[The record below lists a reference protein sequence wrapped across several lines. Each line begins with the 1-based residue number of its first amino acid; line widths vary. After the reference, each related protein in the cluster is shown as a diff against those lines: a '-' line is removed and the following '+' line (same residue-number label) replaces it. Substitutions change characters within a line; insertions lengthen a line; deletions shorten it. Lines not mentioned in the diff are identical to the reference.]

1 MKTPVFGIQLYTL
14 RDYIQTA
21 EDFDS
26 TLARLAKMGIHD
38 VQISAI
44 GDIPAEIQRDILNK
58 YSMKV
63 CITHKPIDRMKN
75 DLDNLL
81 HEHEIIGCHDIGIG
95 CAPSDARDNSGSVR
109 AFIKDLNAIGENMAK
124 RGFHLYYHN
133 HAFEFYRLADMNKC
147 MMDLLLEETNPEY
160 VGFIPDVA
168 WADYGGQDPVELLE
182 KMEDRVKV
190 IHFKDYMFDE
200 NSVRRFVPLT
210 KGVVDLKACYD
221 AACRLEIPYIM
232 YEHDDNWPN
241 DDPFEACEI
250 TVKAIGNLQNKISN

>member
-21 EDFDS
+21 EDFDN

-58 YSMKV
+58 YSMQV

-95 CAPSDARDNSGSVR
+95 CAPSDARDNSGAVR

-147 MMDLLLEETNPEY
+147 MMDLLLAETNPEY

-168 WADYGGQDPVELLE
+168 WADYGGQNPVELLE
-182 KMEDRVKV
+182 KMKGRVKV

-232 YEHDDNWPN
+232 YEHDDNWP
-241 DDPFEACEI
+241 DGDAFKACEE
-250 TVKAIGNLQNKISN
+250 TISAYKKLTDN